1 MVTKYVQHGFL
12 SGTSVASGLAT
23 AAAGL
28 FFGFHPTRQ
37 AARLDPIAVLQA
49 HRSRAAGQTP
59 ERPHHR
65 HDTSTRF
72 SRRP

>member
-49 HRSRAAGQTP
+49 H
-59 ERPHHR
+59 
-65 HDTSTRF
+65 
-72 SRRP
+72 